1 MITMNDNG
9 ALAEYE
15 AESESA
21 QSVPDDTQNTDFTQV
36 ACCAF
41 TDEPEKPASR
51 QARADLINDSIDTEE
66 KQPFSLKH
74 FFSRLLGLK

>member
-1 MITMNDNG
+1 MITMNDNS

-15 AESESA
+15 TESESA
-21 QSVPDDTQNTDFTQV
+21 QLVPDDTQNTDFTQV

-41 TDEPEKPASR
+41 TDEPENPASR
-51 QARADLINDSIDTEE
+51 QARADLINDSIATEE
-66 KQPFSLKH
+66 KQPFSLKL